1 MEKKISCEKCPYRKM
16 ADEFIESICD
26 IKRQLEDEI
35 VATHYYQVLT
45 EEKEKFESAFKE
57 GKTMDCEKCPIK
69 MISDVYLQSSRAWDR
84 EMSRDIGTLLYN
96 PFEEWRKK
104 REKEL
109 QESQESFRIW
119 LNDMKKRRG
128 Y

>member
-16 ADEFIESICD
+16 ADEYIESICE
-26 IKRQLEDEI
+26 IKRLLEDEI
-35 VATHYYQVLT
+35 VARHYYQVLT

-69 MISDVYLQSSRAWDR
+69 MISDVWLQSERALERELSRN
-84 EMSRDIGTLLYN
+84 IGALLYN
-96 PFEEWRKK
+96 PFERWQKE

-109 QESQESFRIW
+109 QESKERFRIW